1 MVYSTLPEYRNSASN
16 SKQDCSKCHRSAPH
30 LDSRTQ
36 AALLLSQ
43 MLSPTEKSPASK
55 LASRGAQ
62 LGGDSHLSPAKRPY
76 GTGNI
81 TSGTERGEGNRE
93 DIFLQRSSRPAEDKQ
108 WKREPTVHSLNIC
121 LCEEPSKHCCLS
133 ETPRRADGKLVSQ
146 CIGL

>member
-1 MVYSTLPEYRNSASN
+1 MVHSTPPEYRNSASN
-16 SKQDCSKCHRSAPH
+16 GKQDCSKCHRSAPH

-55 LASRGAQ
+55 LASSGAQ
-62 LGGDSHLSPAKRPY
+62 LRGDSHLSPAKRLH
-76 GTGNI
+76 GTSII
-81 TSGTERGEGNRE
+81 TSGSERREDNRE
-93 DIFLQRSSRPAEDKQ
+93 DSFLQRSSRPAEDKQ
-108 WKREPTVHSLNIC
+108 WKPTVHSLNIC

-133 ETPRRADGKLVSQ
+133 ETPRRAGGKLVSQ